1 MSKEESFMRILDASV
16 VIQRNT
22 YLILQGKAVEAEKV
36 SQWVLNQYRGPDGEL
51 KDSLSIHEQIVEQIE
66 GLTKMGSGLCRN
78 LRIVLGSS
86 DDQNADRMGMGMGFD
101 GFDFGVQD

>member
-1 MSKEESFMRILDASV
+1 MSNEESFMRILDASV

-36 SQWVLNQYRGPDGEL
+36 CQWVLTQYRDAGEL

-66 GLTKMGSGLCRN
+66 GITRMGSGLCRN
-78 LRIVLGSS
+78 LRIVLGTA
-86 DDQNADRMGMGMGFD
+86 DDQNNADSMGFD
-101 GFDFGVQD
+101 AFDFGDQD

>member
-1 MSKEESFMRILDASV
+1 MNKEESFLRILDASV

-36 SQWVLNQYRGPDGEL
+36 RQWVLTQYSDGGEL

-66 GLTKMGSGLCRN
+66 GLTRIGSGLCRN
-78 LRIVLGSS
+78 LRIAMGTSE
-86 DDQNADRMGMGMGFD
+86 DENADNMGFD
-101 GFDFGVQD
+101 GFDFGDQD

>member
-1 MSKEESFMRILDASV
+1 MNKEESFLRILDASV

-36 SQWVLNQYRGPDGEL
+36 RQWVSTQYSDGGEL

-66 GLTKMGSGLCRN
+66 GLTRIGSGLCRN
-78 LRIVLGSS
+78 LRIAMGTSE
-86 DDQNADRMGMGMGFD
+86 DENADNMGFD
-101 GFDFGVQD
+101 AFDFGDQD